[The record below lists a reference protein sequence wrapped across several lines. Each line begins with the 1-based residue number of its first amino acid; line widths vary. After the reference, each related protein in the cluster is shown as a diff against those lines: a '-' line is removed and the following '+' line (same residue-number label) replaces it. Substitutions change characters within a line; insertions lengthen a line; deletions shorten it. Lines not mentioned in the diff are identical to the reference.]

1 MKKKII
7 ITLLSLL
14 SVFCVSTTALFAAA
28 ETYKAKQASG
38 SVWSDVTISSSLK
51 IGDTLDLPDRTVTV
65 GGTEYNSTVKLYY
78 PNGTA
83 VAKNANYTQA
93 RLTVAGEYKLLFET
107 RDASGAYYSAEE
119 VFFVSDKLW
128 KVNNAKSSIS
138 YGLGNL
144 AEAGAEGLLVALARG
159 DKLTFGKIIDLSAV
173 TADTVL
179 ISGYITPTVQGSADF
194 DSLTFTFT
202 DVYDPE
208 ISLSVSGMRSK
219 GSDMFAKGISYWTA
233 WGNGQLPSGFE
244 DLQYHHGDG
253 YGAKFAHSWSAMR
266 GYWSTELQTS
276 YPCASNY
283 NPFRIKFDTTTVK
296 AFVGSTYITDLDDP
310 ALHDGEPVWKGFTD
324 NKVILTVSADGV
336 TGESANFCITSVLG
350 YDLTADN
357 SFYDSEAPVI
367 ALDYASGLFD
377 ENDNYK
383 YDALVGGTYPVA
395 GATAFDEY
403 SGNVKVGA
411 EVYYNYNSENE
422 RINCSIKNGVF
433 KVNYAGKY
441 TVVYT
446 AKDYA
451 GNVAKKVCSVTAVT
465 AFANPLSITVDSEKP
480 QAGTCGE
487 RITLPSYGV
496 AGGSGLPSVKIT
508 ATLGGTVQDVTSG
521 VFLPEKAGEWTITYT
536 ATDVT
541 NLPVSESFKITVTAQ
556 SEPVFVD
563 EIILP
568 KYLLSG
574 MSYVVPEVYAV
585 DYSSGEKRLVA
596 ATLRV
601 GGNEYSAGE
610 SFTPVASSDGELLA
624 LEFKAGAT
632 TKVYNVKTLIVTSG
646 RRLYVE
652 KMLVGSGFTSTRAE
666 NGLTVTAAQSGTVGW
681 TFANAVAAT
690 DSSVLIQGVSGKD
703 GFGSLQVTFTDYA
716 DPTVAVTVNI
726 LNKKGKN
733 AYLSFG
739 DADRDI
745 PQGFALSD
753 NTFEIGYNGSKFYVG
768 NVRVSVAKTDSGV
781 NFNGFPS
788 GRVYIGVKT
797 TENTVGAEYVIKRID
812 NHVITT
818 LESDRTVPRII
829 INGDYGGLFNPGEN
843 YVINSALVSDTVDPS
858 ASLTVTVTSPSGKLV
873 KDVNGKE
880 LKAVPADV
888 KYEITLSEVGQ
899 YKVYYLA
906 TDAAGNE
913 GELSYGVNLTD
924 RVAPTVK
931 FGKAAKTAAVGEKV
945 TLPAITVGDDVTPA
959 ESLTVYL
966 TVRSAD
972 GVLTELGAASTEVS
986 GEVYTLRYNYTFRYE
1001 GKYTF
1006 MVLVMDGA
1014 GNQTLGEYVITVQ

>member
-1 MKKKII
+1 MKKKVI

-28 ETYKAKQASG
+28 ETYKARQATTTA
-38 SVWSDVTISSSLK
+38 WSDVTISSSLT

-65 GGTEYNSTVKLYY
+65 DGAEYNATVKLYY
-78 PNGTA
+78 PDGTA

-93 RLTVAGEYKLLFET
+93 RLMVAGEYKLLFEA

-119 VFFVSDKLW
+119 VFSVSDKLW

-144 AEAGAEGLLVALARG
+144 AEEGAEGLLVALARG
-159 DKLTFGKIIDLSAV
+159 DKLTFGKIIDLSAI

-179 ISGYITPTVQGSADF
+179 VSGYITPTVQGSADF

-219 GSDMFAKGISYWTA
+219 GSDMFAKGVSYWTA

-244 DLQYHHGDG
+244 DSLYHHGDG
-253 YGAKFAHSWSAMR
+253 YGAKFLHSWSAMR
-266 GYWSTELQTS
+266 GHWSTELQTS

-283 NPFRIKFDTTTVK
+283 NPFSVKFDKTNVK

-310 ALHDGEPVWKGFTD
+310 ALHDGEPVWKGFTSD
-324 NKVILTVSADGV
+324 KVILTVSADGV

-350 YDLTADN
+350 YDLTVKN
-357 SFYDSEAPVI
+357 SFKDVEAPVI
-367 ALDYASGLFD
+367 ELDYASGLFD

-383 YDALVGGTYPVA
+383 YGALVGGTYPVA
-395 GATAFDEY
+395 SATAFDEY
-403 SGNVKVGA
+403 SGNVKVSA
-411 EVYYNYNSENE
+411 EVYYNYNNENE
-422 RINCSIKNGVF
+422 RINCSVKNGVF
-433 KVNYAGKY
+433 RVNYAGKY

-451 GNVAKKVCSVTAVT
+451 GNVAKKVCSVNAVT
-465 AFANPLSITVDSEKP
+465 AFATPLSVTVDSEKP

-487 RITLPSYGV
+487 RITLPSYSV
-496 AGGSGLPSVKIT
+496 AGGSGLPAVKIT
-508 ATLGGTVQDVTSG
+508 ATLGDVVQDVTSG

-541 NLPVSESFKITVTAQ
+541 DLPVSDSFKITVTAQ

-624 LEFKAGAT
+624 FEFKAGAT

-652 KMLVGSGFTSTRAE
+652 KMLVGSGFTATRGE
-666 NGLTVTAAQSGTVGW
+666 NGLTVTASQSGTVGW

-690 DSSVLIQGVSGKD
+690 DSSVLIQGVAGKD
-703 GFGSLQVTFTDYA
+703 DFGSLQVTFTDYA

-745 PQGFALSD
+745 PQGFALTD
-753 NTFEIGYNGSKFYVG
+753 NVFEIGYNGSKFYVG
-768 NVRVSVAKTDSGV
+768 NVRVSVAKTDDGA

-788 GRVYIGVKT
+788 GKVYIGVKT
-797 TENTVGAEYVIKRID
+797 TQNAVGAGYIVKRID

-818 LESDRTVPRII
+818 LEIDRTVPRII
-829 INGDYGGLFNPGEN
+829 INGDYGGLFNPSEN

-858 ASLTVTVTSPSGKLV
+858 AALTVTVTTPSGKPA
-873 KDVNGKE
+873 KDVSGKE

-888 KYEITLSEVGQ
+888 EYEITLSEVGQ
-899 YKVYYLA
+899 YRVYYLA
-906 TDAAGNE
+906 TDASGNE

-931 FGKAAKTAAVGEKV
+931 FGKAEKTAAIGEKF
-945 TLPAITVGDDVTPA
+945 TLPAITVSDDVTPA
-959 ESLTVYL
+959 QSLTVYL
-966 TVRSAD
+966 TVRSAE
-972 GVLTELGAASTEVS
+972 GVLTELGAASSEVS
-986 GEVYTLRYNYTFRYE
+986 GEVYTLRYNYTFRYA